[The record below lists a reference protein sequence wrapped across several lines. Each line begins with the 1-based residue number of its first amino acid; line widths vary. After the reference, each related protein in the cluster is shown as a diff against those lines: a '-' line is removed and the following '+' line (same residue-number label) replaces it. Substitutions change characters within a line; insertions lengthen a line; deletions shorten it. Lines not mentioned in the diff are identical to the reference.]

1 LNFHRKVVMI
11 VSRSDVEI
19 LLVGDE
25 LLKGERTD
33 AHAAWLGARLLR
45 LGARVARVCTVG
57 DDAGEISAAIRDRLA
72 ATRVLIVT
80 GGLGPTPDDVT
91 TEAVSSALGL
101 GQEFHEPSWDT
112 IQKIFAAHGRQA
124 TEINRK
130 QAMFPAGAAVL
141 PNELGTAPGFTVDA
155 RGATIFVLPGPPVEV
170 HRMFEQDVLPRLSA
184 IFGNE
189 PVRVETFR
197 TIGVGESSLRELIG
211 DKLDALSAYTV
222 SSLPSRISGDLI
234 LTEKPD
240 LTDRNVLEEEANR
253 FERDLREKIGNYF
266 FERGGRSLFNVVHDR
281 LIQSGETLAVAESLT
296 GGWIGKQFTD
306 LPGSSAYLLSD
317 VVAYADR
324 AKAEFLGVQPET
336 IEKYGAVSEETC
348 TEMAHG
354 ARHKSGATWG
364 LATTGIAGPDGGTP
378 RKPVGLTYLGISW
391 DGGCLVKRQVYAGT
405 RDDVRR
411 RASAGV
417 VWMLFDRLNS

>member
-1 LNFHRKVVMI
+1 M
-11 VSRSDVEI
+11 VSRNDVEI

-25 LLKGERTD
+25 LLKGERSD
-33 AHAAWLGARLLR
+33 AHAAWLGSRLLG

-57 DDAGEISAAIRDRLA
+57 DDVGEISAAVQDRLS
-72 ATRVLIVT
+72 ATRVMIVT
-80 GGLGPTPDDVT
+80 GGLGPTPDDIT

-101 GQEFHEPSWDT
+101 GQEFHEPSWDA
-112 IQKIFAAHGRQA
+112 IQKIFAVHGREA
-124 TEINRK
+124 TDINRK
-130 QAMFPAGAAVL
+130 QAMFPAGAVVL
-141 PNELGTAPGFTVDA
+141 PNELGTAPGFAVDA
-155 RGATIFVLPGPPVEV
+155 NGATIFVLPGPPVEV
-170 HRMFEQDVLPRLSA
+170 HRMFDKDVLPRLKD

-211 DKLDALSAYTV
+211 DKLDAVTAYRV
-222 SSLPSRISGDLI
+222 SSLPSRISVDI
-234 LTEKPD
+234 VLTEKPGPA
-240 LTDRNVLEEEANR
+240 DRSVLDEEADR
-253 FERDLREKIGNYF
+253 FERDLRDKIGNYF

-281 LIQSGETLAVAESLT
+281 LLQRGETLAVAESLT

-306 LPGSSAYLLSD
+306 LPGSSAYLLAD

-336 IEKYGAVSEETC
+336 IEKFGAVSEETC

-354 ARHKSGATWG
+354 VRHRTGATWG

-378 RKPVGLTYLGISW
+378 KKPVGLTYIGISW
-391 DGGCLVKRQVYAGT
+391 DGGCLVKRQVYPGT